1 VKAIDFLR
9 NLSTGGV
16 QLLGSV
22 VEVSIAGCRP
32 CLKYCALRD
41 KLMLWYSVAQG
52 HLTSEP
58 GFEIQFSGAVK
69 AAADYLTL
77 DPDGVTAR
85 GAFVGEIVPDD
96 GDVPFLL
103 RIGGINQLSPQ
114 AAAIFTFP
122 TAEGRAV
129 PYGYSYSSRLSF
141 R

>member
-1 VKAIDFLR
+1 
-9 NLSTGGV
+9 
-16 QLLGSV
+16 
-22 VEVSIAGCRP
+22 
-32 CLKYCALRD
+32 
-41 KLMLWYSVAQG
+41 MLWYSVAQG